1 MKSFLTLTALAALC
15 NSAYCFREG
24 TYQIG
29 SARLEY
35 TKVLTEVPGQEDLV
49 FKTVTGHP
57 GQIWDF
63 TLTDEEDYFL
73 VTNTLGAYID
83 CPALDSLC
91 TAGEDPTSYRLEIVA
106 DNTYEL
112 VANGTGYFL
121 RLADDNKLKLA
132 GYGPGPEQEFI
143 LTEASEA

>member
-1 MKSFLTLTALAALC
+1 MKSFLTLTALATLC
-15 NSAYCFREG
+15 SSAYCFSEG
-24 TYQIG
+24 TYKIG
-29 SARLEY
+29 SASLEK

-49 FKTVTGHP
+49 FNTANGHP

-63 TLTDEEDYFL
+63 TPTDEEEYFL

-91 TAGEDPTSYRLEIVA
+91 TAGEDPTSYRPELVA

-132 GYGPGPEQEFI
+132 GYEPGLEQEFV
-143 LTEASEA
+143 LTKA